1 VRHPSTSSNPSLG
14 LYFDFR
20 NPTAW
25 QRDPAAH
32 YRWTLDLIE
41 EADRRDIGSV
51 WVTEHHFFDDGY
63 LPQPLTALAAIAART
78 QRCRLGT
85 AVVLA
90 PLYPAVQI
98 AEQAA
103 IVDLISNGR
112 LELGLGAGYVLPEFE
127 AYGADISQ
135 RYPTTDE
142 TIAELGRLLDEDGVT
157 PGPVQ
162 SPVPRWAGYLGP
174 VGAGRAGR
182 LGVGL
187 LTLNRDSY
195 PIYRDALE
203 AAGHDPADARMAG
216 VANFMIADDPEAA
229 YERVL
234 PHLTHQINSYRAN
247 ASAGRGKPAR
257 KLSEDE
263 VRSRG
268 SGVIR
273 PLEVLDADEAI
284 TRIRTLSD
292 ELPIEHIYLWASIGA
307 MPDDLVVG
315 QMELLT
321 GQVQPALA

>member
-1 VRHPSTSSNPSLG
+1 MRHPSLSSSPSLG

-20 NPTAW
+20 NPSTW

-32 YRWTLDLIE
+32 YRWTLDLIA
-41 EADRRDIGSV
+41 EADRRGIGSV
-51 WVTEHHFFDDGY
+51 WVTEHHFFEDGY
-63 LPQPLTALAAIAART
+63 LSQPLTALAAIAART
-78 QRCRLGT
+78 EHCRLGT

-103 IVDLISNGR
+103 IVDLVSNGR

-127 AYGADISQ
+127 AYGADIAQ
-135 RYPTTDE
+135 RYPTTDA
-142 TIAELGRLLDEDGVT
+142 TIAEVGRLLESGGVT
-157 PGPVQ
+157 PSSVQ
-162 SPVPRWAGYLGP
+162 DPLPRWAGYLGP
-174 VGAGRAGR
+174 IGAGRAGR

-195 PIYRDALE
+195 VIYRDALE

-216 VANFMIADDPEAA
+216 VANFMVADDPESA

-234 PHLTHQINSYRAN
+234 PHLTHQLNSYRSN
-247 ASAGRGKPAR
+247 AAAGRDKPAR

-273 PLEVLDADEAI
+273 PLEVLSAEEA
-284 TRIRTLSD
+284 RIRVRTLTED
-292 ELPIEHIYLWASIGA
+292 LLIEHLYVWASIGA
-307 MPDDLVVG
+307 MPHDLAIR

-321 GQVQPALA
+321 ELSLDD